1 MIAALV
7 AEVGT
12 VLAEVLVASAD
23 DDGGGSGWLLLA
35 GPAGGAAAYFGFW
48 RYYRNTHQSHSFE
61 RETRI
66 ATQSITGDDGK
77 VKEIKGTKRSSI
89 DGDNRSDHRR
99 RVQRLS

>member
-7 AEVGT
+7 AEMT
-12 VLAEVLVASAD
+12 VALADVLIASAD
-23 DDGGGSGWLLLA
+23 DEGGAGWLLLA
-35 GPAGGAAAYFGFW
+35 GPAGGGAAYFLFW

-66 ATQSITGDDGK
+66 ESQSITGEDGM
-77 VKEIKGTKRSSI
+77 VREIKGTKRSSI
-89 DGDNRSDHRR
+89 DGDNRNDHRR